1 MTLKV
6 LFNSNT
12 IDSTM
17 SQDEHGSS
25 WNTKHVLQELYLWKT
40 GNHSQTV

>member
-1 MTLKV
+1 MILKV

-12 IDSTM
+12 TDSTM
-17 SQDEHGSS
+17 SQHASS
-25 WNTKHVLQELYLWKT
+25 WNTKHLLQELYLWKT